1 MSYDVSD
8 LHTQILVR
16 LFYTSVDINISEENN
31 CVKKKNKNETKQNKN
46 KQ

>member
-1 MSYDVSD
+1 MFVQ
-8 LHTQILVR
+8 HTQIVVR

-31 CVKKKNKNETKQNKN
+31 CVKKKKKTKK